1 MSHTLQTVDF
11 TLRVTRERDD
21 NPALD
26 PRDVSELRA
35 ALEDLQGV
43 VSVDIPSVLVEFT
56 DGRMTQRIRPTI
68 RTVNP
73 AEYKAGEIVGPLEES
88 LFEVDGVTRVRE
100 HSWTRL

>member
-1 MSHTLQTVDF
+1 MPC
-11 TLRVTRERDD
+11 RRM
-21 NPALD
+21 
-26 PRDVSELRA
+26 PRSR
-35 ALEDLQGV
+35 EDLPYRAGK
-43 VSVDIPSVLVEFT
+43 LVEFA